1 MQRFNAHRSDGVGGT
16 GLTGPATGAA
26 AGAAAGGPAD
36 LAAAPIGGAA
46 LTSSVNRVLQ
56 AD

>member
-16 GLTGPATGAA
+16 GLAGPA